1 MIVNV
6 HVHLIESKHDLVEL
20 IGMTICIK
28 VNSAT
33 FCV

>member
-6 HVHLIESKHDLVEL
+6 HVHLIESKHNLIEL
-20 IGMTICIK
+20 IGMTICTEI
-28 VNSAT
+28 NSAT